1 MHHRAVALDSL
12 TDSELIV
19 RIAER
24 DRQAFDALYHRFSRR
39 VLGLAI
45 RRLKERGRAEDATQE
60 TFNAV
65 WRRAAT
71 YRPER
76 GPGAPW
82 LFAIARNA
90 IVDRARMRVDAIA
103 EIPDSPS
110 DEPGPDERAERE
122 WVRGR
127 VHAAVE
133 ALPPLER
140 SLIELAY
147 WSDLSQSQIADR
159 LEMPLGTVKT
169 GTRRALARLA
179 TVLDG
184 ETLRAA

>member
-1 MHHRAVALDSL
+1 MRPRATHHPAVTLDSL
-12 TDSELIV
+12 SDSELIV
-19 RIAER
+19 RIGER
-24 DRQAFDALYHRFSRR
+24 DRLAFDALYRRFSRR
-39 VLGLAI
+39 ILGLAI
-45 RRLKERGRAEDATQE
+45 RRLKDRGGAEDATQE
-60 TFNAV
+60 VFSAV
-65 WRRAAT
+65 WRRAST

-90 IVDRARMRVDAIA
+90 IVDRARARVEQVA
-103 EIPDSPS
+103 EIPDSPA
-110 DEPGPDERAERE
+110 DEPGPAERAEVE

-133 ALPPLER
+133 ALPPIER

-179 TVLDG
+179 TVLD
-184 ETLRAA
+184 